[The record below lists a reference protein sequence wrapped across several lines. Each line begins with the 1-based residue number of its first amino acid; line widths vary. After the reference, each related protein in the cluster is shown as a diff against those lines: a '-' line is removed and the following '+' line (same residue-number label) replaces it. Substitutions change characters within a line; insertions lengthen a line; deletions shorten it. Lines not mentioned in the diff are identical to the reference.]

1 MNELISSEQDRYWLG
16 LDYQEQPYM
25 WVWSTTGE
33 SIDYYQNWQPG
44 QPNDVTP
51 ANGAVLENGQWVI
64 VDKQEE
70 YYAICKMDQGKTC
83 PKDWNLNNDKCYQW
97 FTSPHMR
104 RNWDSGRMYCESIG
118 ANIIKIESQEEQNY
132 ISSFN
137 HELAVSGVSTY
148 WIGAS
153 NINHREYFAW
163 VDGSSLDYFNNFPDS
178 KVPDPYEGW
187 DECVAG
193 SVVGNKQNWDGY
205 NCGDSKSFICEV
217 PIGSPVKEPVNE
229 DYKCDENFHYFD
241 QSKMCY
247 HTSSRPYVWSGAS
260 RYCSNLGATLAT
272 INNADENAFIG
283 ELIHLETLIGDSDF
297 WIGLKCSKGAKD
309 RFQNNIMISD
319 SSAN

>member
-1 MNELISSEQDRYWLG
+1 MIRGHPQSGGNDRYWLG

-51 ANGAVLENGQWVI
+51 ANGAVLYNEKWVI

-70 YYAICKMDQGKTC
+70 YFAICKMDQGKTC
-83 PKDWNLNNDKCYQW
+83 PKDWSLNNDKCYQW

-118 ANIIKIESQEEQNY
+118 ANIIKIENQEEQNY

-148 WIGAS
+148 WVGAS
-153 NINHREYFAW
+153 NIDHRDYYSW
-163 VDGSSLDYFNNFPDS
+163 TDGSSLDYFNNFPDS
-178 KVPDPYEGW
+178 KVPDPYDGW

-193 SVVGNKQNWDGY
+193 SVVGNKQNWAGY

-217 PIGSPVKEPVNE
+217 PIGSPVKEPLDE

-241 QSKMCY
+241 RSKICY
-247 HTSSRPYVWSGAS
+247 HTSARPYSWKGAS
-260 RYCSNLGATLAT
+260 RYCSELGATLAT

-297 WIGLKCSKGAKD
+297 WIGLQCSKGAKVS
-309 RFQNNIMISD
+309 FHIYIASNI
-319 SSAN
+319 